1 MKAIQTRYL
10 GATNFLG
17 SRIKAWADGGCSVTI
32 PYPHELS
39 GAAVHAK
46 AAATL
51 CAKMGWHGNLV
62 SGQLANGDH
71 VFCFR
76 DSKMFDDRFEVQ
88 P

>member
-10 GATNFLG
+10 SATDTRG
-17 SRIKAWADGGCSVTI
+17 SRIKAFADGGCSVTI
-32 PYPHELS
+32 SYPHELS

-51 CAKMGWHGNLV
+51 CAKMGWEGNLI
-62 SGQLANGDH
+62 SGRLANGDH

-76 DSKMFDDRFEVQ
+76 DSEMFDDRFEVGK
-88 P
+88 